1 MDAYILNIAAGE
13 YLLWF
18 AILHVPVFFFTMQQP
33 DRHNYNLDWFVADSL
48 IVSVLI
54 VGWWGITGIDSP
66 DIDNVTKAKIVLSIS
81 VFVFFIILKL
91 HRKLAKENSARL
103 DHEEYQRAKKLE
115 SDNLHQ
121 IEQKRI
127 YAILTRVCDD
137 ALESFESMPSCL
149 LSAEEHLDLAEA
161 AFESGA
167 FAPFWDSVEQA
178 TQMLGKYGE
187 KIRKIKTHVDEYAAY
202 AKRLEESPPPFS
214 IVPES
219 VTSMSTSNTSSDRL
233 RSIVGKAQRNF
244 QFATIYEQRRTN
256 QLLVAGFK
264 NLAQA
269 LDGIG
274 FHIQS
279 SIEDLNST
287 MKVQQF
293 SNQKY
298 EESRVK
304 RHEQIVERLN
314 NIQGRRS
321 SPK

>member
-1 MDAYILNIAAGE
+1 
-13 YLLWF
+13 
-18 AILHVPVFFFTMQQP
+18 
-33 DRHNYNLDWFVADSL
+33 
-48 IVSVLI
+48 
-54 VGWWGITGIDSP
+54 
-66 DIDNVTKAKIVLSIS
+66 
-81 VFVFFIILKL
+81 
-91 HRKLAKENSARL
+91 
-103 DHEEYQRAKKLE
+103 
-115 SDNLHQ
+115 
-121 IEQKRI
+121 
-127 YAILTRVCDD
+127 
-137 ALESFESMPSCL
+137 
-149 LSAEEHLDLAEA
+149 
-161 AFESGA
+161 
-167 FAPFWDSVEQA
+167 
-178 TQMLGKYGE
+178 
-187 KIRKIKTHVDEYAAY
+187 
-202 AKRLEESPPPFS
+202 
-214 IVPES
+214 
-219 VTSMSTSNTSSDRL
+219 MSTSNTSSDRL

-256 QLLVAGFK
+256 QLLVAGFE

-279 SIEDLNST
+279 SIEALNST

>member
-1 MDAYILNIAAGE
+1 MDALILKTAAEE

-18 AILHVPVFFFTMQQP
+18 AILFGVFYWFFFDAYT
-33 DRHNYNLDWFVADSL
+33 NYFDLDAFVKESL
-48 IVSVLI
+48 IVSGLI
-54 VGWWGITGIDSP
+54 VVWGAIPGRNSP

-91 HRKLAKENSARL
+91 HRKLAKENRARL

-115 SDNLHQ
+115 SYNLHQ